1 MVAEQHRG
9 YRVFSMTQEELVDF
23 CELRFALESQAL
35 RYAVQRQ
42 PLKLAKQL
50 QQILTEMEANFSP
63 ENREKYFELD
73 TNFHKS
79 FFRCAESRF
88 LLQHY
93 ENINAIIETV
103 RHYISGT
110 DQATGNAYE
119 DHKKITECL
128 MNSDLV
134 GALGHLEAHIVN
146 WSKRSNL
153 KANISEVIQ

>member
-1 MVAEQHRG
+1 
-9 YRVFSMTQEELVDF
+9 
-23 CELRFALESQAL
+23 
-35 RYAVQRQ
+35 
-42 PLKLAKQL
+42 
-50 QQILTEMEANFSP
+50 TEMEANFSP

-128 MNSDLV
+128 INSDLV

-146 WSKRSNL
+146 WSKRCNL

>member
-1 MVAEQHRG
+1 M
-9 YRVFSMTQEELVDF
+9 
-23 CELRFALESQAL
+23 
-35 RYAVQRQ
+35 
-42 PLKLAKQL
+42 K
-50 QQILTEMEANFSP
+50 ANFSP
-63 ENREKYFELD
+63 ENRERYFELD

-79 FFRCAESRF
+79 FFNCAESRF

-119 DHKKITECL
+119 DHKKIMECL
-128 MNSDLV
+128 ISSDLA
-134 GALGHLEAHIVN
+134 GALGHLEAHIFN

-153 KANISEVIQ
+153 KENISQVIK